1 MHQKNLYTPIN
12 RFISNT
18 APCLVKQT
26 FLYQFLQ
33 RCLYHNPN
41 EKVDVQET
49 NLTTITFGHQ
59 RNRLIKSAPNYKFL
73 AAYFYFHL
81 LSF

>member
-1 MHQKNLYTPIN
+1 MHQKICTHQSSDLYH
-12 RFISNT
+12 NT
-18 APCLVKQT
+18 SPCLIKQI
-26 FLYQFLQ
+26 FLYQLLQ

-73 AAYFYFHL
+73 TAYFYFHL